1 MKTARIEGLGRNG
14 TWRNWAASA
23 ISTPQNVSIPEDEGE
38 IISALSRSQEA
49 GSTLKVVGG
58 GHSFTPIASTT
69 GTLISLDHFSGI
81 IRVDTAT
88 NQVRFKAGT
97 RLRDIARLLEPYG
110 LALANMGDI
119 DHQSLAGAINTST
132 HGTGLAFTGFS
143 GMVTALRM
151 ILPNGEV
158 RECNAAQH
166 PELFQAA
173 RVGLGALGV
182 LTEITL
188 QCVPRFKL
196 LACEEPEPL
205 AGMLESFIDRSV
217 LTDHLEFYWFPYTET
232 ALAKINTRL
241 PENAATDPVPWHSK
255 LIDDELLGN
264 GAFALL
270 CRLGAMVPATV
281 PSINRLAAKTL
292 AARTYTDQ
300 SERVFVAPRRVR
312 FREMEYAVELS
323 ALPTVFAEV
332 RRVLEACPERITFP
346 LEIRSTA
353 ADDTW
358 LGTASGRQSAYIA
371 VHRYAGEP
379 SGEFFRKIEEIFI
392 HHGGRPHWGKLH
404 TQGASYFD
412 SVYPHFNDF
421 LAQRDAIDPNGVML
435 NGHLSYVLGR

>member
-1 MKTARIEGLGRNG
+1 MRTARIDGLGRNG
-14 TWRNWAASA
+14 TWRNWASSA

-38 IISALSRSQEA
+38 IIAALGRSLTA

-58 GHSFTPIASTT
+58 GHSFTPIAATT

-81 IRVDTAT
+81 IHVNTKT
-88 NQVRFKAGT
+88 HEVRFRAGT
-97 RLRDIARLLEPYG
+97 RLRDIGRLLEPYG

-143 GMVTALRM
+143 GMVTALRI

-158 RECNAAQH
+158 RECDAMQN
-166 PELFQAA
+166 PELFQSA

-188 QCVPRFKL
+188 KCVPRFKL
-196 LACEEPEPL
+196 LAREEPEPL
-205 AGMLESFIDRSV
+205 AGMLETFIDRAV

-232 ALAKINTRL
+232 AQAKINIRL
-241 PENAATDPVPWHSK
+241 PDEAATDPIPWHSK

-270 CRLGAMVPATV
+270 CRLGAKVPATV
-281 PSINRLAAKTL
+281 PSINKLASKLL

-312 FREMEYAVELS
+312 FREMEYAVELA
-323 ALPTVFAEV
+323 ALPTVFVEV
-332 RRVLEACPERITFP
+332 RRVLESCPERITFP

-358 LGTASGRQSAYIA
+358 LGTASERQSAYIA

-379 SGEFFRKIEEIFI
+379 SDEFFRKIEEVFV

-404 TQGASYFD
+404 TQGADYFD
-412 SVYPHFNDF
+412 SVYPRFNEF
-421 LAQRDAIDPNGVML
+421 LTQRDAVDPHGVML
-435 NGHLSYVLGR
+435 NDHLGHVLGR